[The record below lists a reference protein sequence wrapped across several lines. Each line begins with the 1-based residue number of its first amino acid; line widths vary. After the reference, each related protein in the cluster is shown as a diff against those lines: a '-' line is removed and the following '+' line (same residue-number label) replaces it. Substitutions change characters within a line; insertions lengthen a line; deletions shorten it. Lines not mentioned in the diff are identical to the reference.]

1 MCSGAAPL
9 AMTEGEGMGV
19 LWARCA
25 LAMTAGEGCSLAMT
39 SESRTNLNPYLPA
52 PSSRT
57 ISIKIRS

>member
-25 LAMTAGEGCSLAMT
+25 LAITGENRA
-39 SESRTNLNPYLPA
+39 NLDCYLPS

-57 ISIKIRS
+57 SSIKIRS